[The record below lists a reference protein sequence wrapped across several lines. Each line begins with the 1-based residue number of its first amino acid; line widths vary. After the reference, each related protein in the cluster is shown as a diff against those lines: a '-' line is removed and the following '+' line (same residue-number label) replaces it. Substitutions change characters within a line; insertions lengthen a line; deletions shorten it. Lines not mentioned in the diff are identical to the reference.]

1 MKLIRQIVNQA
12 LTTGYLTLEA
22 EDRLRLLLQQ
32 SKYDR
37 EDFNAF
43 MALQKEA
50 MEGRVKQESREL
62 HRSHKQMAVAA

>member
-1 MKLIRQIVNQA
+1 MNLIGQIVQQA

-22 EDRLRLLLQQ
+22 EERLRLLLQQ
-32 SKYDR
+32 TKYDI

-43 MALQKEA
+43 MTLQKEA

-62 HRSHKQMAVAA
+62 RRSHKQMAAAA